1 MQPRPPTTLSIII
14 VNYESWTETLRLTT
28 SLTAEPEFKTGQCE
42 IVVVD
47 NASRD
52 APAAPLN
59 MSYQGLRLVSRP
71 HNDGFAAG
79 VNAGWRAARS
89 SPWLLILNP
98 DVDIPQG
105 FLGQV
110 LARID
115 RHRNDPAGV
124 PGIVG
129 FALRNLDNTPQGS
142 VGAFPSLARTIW
154 EQFIPR
160 SRRKYQADWRIRA
173 ETVDWVTG
181 ACMLI
186 NAELIRA
193 AGGMDEDFFLY
204 YEEVA
209 FCRVAR
215 NLRWNIKFDT
225 NITVTHRHPLQNRAV
240 SPKMRVITRHSKLLY
255 FHKHL
260 PRWQFQG
267 LSLIVA
273 TEAVIRGTW
282 SRMRRRPHETGAWM
296 AIGKLPRLM
305 RHEREPRGRDVLAF
319 AEAAINVAA
328 DAQPAAVLPTS
339 GERAVNQR
347 NRGPSIT
354 APPRIRKGLRRD
366 RASAK
371 EAPPK
376 GSA

>member
-1 MQPRPPTTLSIII
+1 MQPRPPATLTIII
-14 VNYESWTETLRLTT
+14 VNYESWMETLRLTA
-28 SLTAEPEFKTGQCE
+28 SLIAEPEFKTRQCE

-52 APAAPLN
+52 NPPGALN
-59 MSYQGLRLVSRP
+59 TPFPGLRLVLRP

-98 DVDIPQG
+98 DVDVPQG

-115 RHRNDPAGV
+115 SHRDDPAGV
-124 PGIVG
+124 PGVVG

-160 SRRKYQADWRIRA
+160 SRRKYQADWRIRSG
-173 ETVDWVTG
+173 TVDWVTG

-186 NAELIRA
+186 NAELLRA
-193 AGGMDEDFFLY
+193 VGGMDEDFFLY

-209 FCRVAR
+209 FCRAAR
-215 NLRWNIKFDT
+215 NLRWNTRFDT

-273 TEAVIRGTW
+273 AEAMIRGTW
-282 SRMRRRPHETGAWM
+282 SRIRRRPQETRAWM

-305 RHEREPRGRDVLAF
+305 RQGQEPRGRDVLAF
-319 AEAAINVAA
+319 AEAAIHAEA
-328 DAQPAAVLPTS
+328 SRRQAAVYPTS
-339 GERAVNQR
+339 GESAANQR
-347 NRGPSIT
+347 DRGPSIT
-354 APPRIRKGLRRD
+354 APLRTRKGLRRD
-366 RASAK
+366 HGTAK
-371 EAPPK
+371 EAPQK